1 MVYRRGLALASTACY
16 RFLTL
21 GKEPEMPLS
30 AQQRQQLANV
40 IASSEMEGGQVS
52 EREKKNLEALML
64 GELSIEDAIADA
76 LRHAGVER

>member
-1 MVYRRGLALASTACY
+1 MVYRGGLALASTACY

-21 GKEPEMPLS
+21 RKEPEMPLS
-30 AQQRQQLANV
+30 AQQRQQLVNV

-76 LRHAGVER
+76 LKHAGVER